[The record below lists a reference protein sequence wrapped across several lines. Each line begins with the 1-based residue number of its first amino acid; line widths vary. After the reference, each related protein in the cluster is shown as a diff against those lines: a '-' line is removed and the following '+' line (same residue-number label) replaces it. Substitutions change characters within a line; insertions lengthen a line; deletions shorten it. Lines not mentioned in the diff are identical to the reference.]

1 MDEYK
6 DRELTSSCPAKKD
19 AMKVA
24 MKMARKLNILEEDKL
39 SSGRVSADGSLLQD
53 RLPAR
58 RAHDEGGDDVGGD
71 LDQADQGR
79 VHVGALS
86 QVQLLIGSYNKT
98 SSA

>member
-39 SSGRVSADGSLLQD
+39 SSGRVRTGGSLLQD

-86 QVQLLIGSYNKT
+86 QVQLLIGSYNKI

>member
-1 MDEYK
+1 M

-24 MKMARKLNILEEDKL
+24 MKMARKLNILEEL
-39 SSGRVSADGSLLQD
+39 SSGRVSAGGRVLQD

-71 LDQADQGR
+71 LDQTDQGR
-79 VHVGALS
+79 VHVGALG